1 MGRWRWRSPP
11 NRWPGSA
18 GSADSTSG
26 LFASSFLQRLSND
39 YLVSYP
45 SASVQIRLQ
54 SGSNFFFKMFPSSK
68 IIFRNFIKNGHWLEK
83 F

>member
-11 NRWPGSA
+11 DRWLGSA

-26 LFASSFLQRLSND
+26 LFASSFLQGLSND

-54 SGSNFFFKMFPSSK
+54 SGSKNFFQDVPKLKDYFQ
-68 IIFRNFIKNGHWLEK
+68 K
-83 F
+83 FY